1 MQKQPFCQ
9 MNTFQNAFKNEY
21 KVKQVSKIEQML
33 FAQSIKWIISAEQY
47 IFETIQQLKKTEQC
61 DFMSCF
67 KCICFLEI
75 QVNFN
80 QIKDILFSKTQ

>member
-47 IFETIQQLKKTEQC
+47 IFETIQQLKNWAMW
-61 DFMSCF
+61 FH
-67 KCICFLEI
+67 
-75 QVNFN
+75 V
-80 QIKDILFSKTQ
+80 LFQMYLLFRDSS

>member
-47 IFETIQQLKKTEQC
+47 IFETIQQLKKLSNVI
-61 DFMSCF
+61 SCLVSNVSAF
-67 KCICFLEI
+67 
-75 QVNFN
+75 
-80 QIKDILFSKTQ
+80 